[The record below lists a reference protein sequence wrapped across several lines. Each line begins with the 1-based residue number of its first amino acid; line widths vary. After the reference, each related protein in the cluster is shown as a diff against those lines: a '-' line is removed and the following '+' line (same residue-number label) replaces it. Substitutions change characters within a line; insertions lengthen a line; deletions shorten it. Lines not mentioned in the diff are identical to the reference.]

1 MKRVLLYISALLF
14 VASCTESE
22 YDGTRKPSL
31 NRRYLNVPEA
41 SLTFDAKPSSRKLLI
56 ESDQTD
62 WHISIPAD
70 WVTANHTSGNT
81 SMSVDFS
88 AQLNN
93 SADVSRV
100 CIATIASNVSD
111 WSRSFPVTITQE
123 KNAPYIIVSG
133 KDIVCNALKQQKSIS
148 VNANTEYVI
157 DNTASSW
164 LHVEAAEGNEI
175 RINIDE
181 NNSGEE
187 RNAVLTFKA
196 KAYSGVSTMVSVR
209 QKIANITST
218 KETLT
223 FGHASSSQTI
233 QIESEASWSASST
246 SWLYVSPSSGSAGKT
261 EVTVSVPRNASVN
274 SRSGSV
280 YFNIAGNNNI
290 EVPVMQE
297 GVSLGVSPTD
307 IAFTSFGGSQSLAVE
322 SNEKWTIT
330 EKSDWI
336 SVDKVSGDGNATIE
350 ISVAENNTTSEKSG
364 IITIVT
370 DDGVTSKTI
379 HVKQGAKT
387 VEYGDATLE
396 YGYAAGTQ
404 YISFTTDGN
413 WSLTKDA
420 DWISVDRTSG
430 SGSATLGITVEENNT
445 MATRSGI
452 VSLSI
457 ADKSFTISINQNC
470 KYVTLSSSAF
480 TFTADEGTTKVSIGS
495 NTHWNAKVCEGS
507 EWLSVTPSVGSE
519 NAEVTISVSENKTID
534 KRTGKIEIE
543 IPNVHTYVIDITQNR
558 RYIKTDMSSVDFT
571 QAGGQISF
579 NVITDGT
586 YEVSRI
592 GDWFGYV
599 ENGDVITVIAS
610 QNDTGTTRS
619 GAMKLTLTNVEGN
632 VSLLVP
638 VIQLVR

>member
-31 NRRYLNVPEA
+31 NRRYLYVPQA
-41 SLTFDAKPSSRKLLI
+41 SLTFDAQPSSRKLLI

-62 WHISIPAD
+62 WQISIPAD
-70 WVTANHTSGNT
+70 WVTANQTSGNT

-100 CIATIASNVSD
+100 CVATIASNVSD

-123 KNAPYIIVSG
+123 KNAPYIIVSE

-175 RINIDE
+175 RISIDE

-196 KAYSGVSTMVSVR
+196 KAYSGVSATVSVR

-218 KETLT
+218 KETLS

-246 SWLYVSPSSGSAGKT
+246 SWLSVFPSSGSAGKT

-297 GVSLGVSPTD
+297 GVSLSVSS
-307 IAFTSFGGSQSLAVE
+307 IAFSFTSFEETQSLYVVA
-322 SNEKWTIT
+322 NDKWTIT
-330 EKSDWI
+330 EKPDWI
-336 SVDKVSGDGNATIE
+336 SVDKVSGEGNATIQ

-364 IITIVT
+364 ILTIAT

-396 YGYAAGTQ
+396 YGYAVGTQ
-404 YISFTTDGN
+404 SISFTTDGN

-430 SGSATLGITVEENNT
+430 SGSATLGITVEDNNTLENRYGSISLIIAGEVFTITIIQECKYLNMSSDAFHFTSQVGYTNVSISSNTSWNARVKDRPNWLIVTPSSGSKNADITIGVSENNT
-445 MATRSGI
+445 P
-452 VSLSI
+452 
-457 ADKSFTISINQNC
+457 DQ
-470 KYVTLSSSAF
+470 
-480 TFTADEGTTKVSIGS
+480 
-495 NTHWNAKVCEGS
+495 
-507 EWLSVTPSVGSE
+507 
-519 NAEVTISVSENKTID
+519 
-534 KRTGKIEIE
+534 RTGVVEVE
-543 IPNVHTYVIDITQNR
+543 IPGVKTYIINITQDGKF
-558 RYIKTDMSSVDFT
+558 IKTDMSSVEFT
-571 QAGGQISF
+571 SSGGTVVL
-579 NVITDGT
+579 NVTTDGT
-586 YEVSRI
+586 FEVSKS
-592 GDWFGYV
+592 GSWFGYTR
-599 ENGDVITVIAS
+599 NGTAITVVAPS
-610 QNDTGTTRS
+610 NNTGAERTGS
-619 GAMKLTLTNVEGN
+619 INFTLTNLSSGEYTLKVD
-632 VSLLVP
+632 VK
-638 VIQLVR
+638 QTK

>member
-31 NRRYLNVPEA
+31 NRRYLNVPET

-62 WHISIPAD
+62 WQISIPAD
-70 WVTANHTSGNT
+70 WVTANQTSGNT

-100 CIATIASNVSD
+100 CVATIASNVSD

-123 KNAPYIIVSG
+123 KNAPYIIVSE

-164 LHVEAAEGNEI
+164 LHVEAIAGDEVK
-175 RINIDE
+175 INIDE

-196 KAYSGVSTMVSVR
+196 KAYSGVSTTVSIR

-246 SWLYVSPSSGSAGKT
+246 SWLSVSPSSGSAGKT

-297 GVSLGVSPTD
+297 GVTLSVSPTD
-307 IAFTSFGGSQSLAVE
+307 IAFTSFGGSQSFAVE

-330 EKSDWI
+330 EKSEWI
-336 SVDKVSGDGNATIE
+336 SADKSSGDGNATIQ

-364 IITIVT
+364 IITIAT

-379 HVKQGAKT
+379 HVKQDAKT

-404 YISFTTDGN
+404 SISFTTDGN

-430 SGSATLGITVEENNT
+430 SGSATLGVTVENNNTLENRCGSVLLNIAGEVFTITVIQECKYLNISSDAFHFTSQVGYTNVSISSNTSWNARVKDKPNWLIVTPSSGSKNADITIGVSENNT
-445 MATRSGI
+445 P
-452 VSLSI
+452 
-457 ADKSFTISINQNC
+457 DQ
-470 KYVTLSSSAF
+470 
-480 TFTADEGTTKVSIGS
+480 
-495 NTHWNAKVCEGS
+495 
-507 EWLSVTPSVGSE
+507 
-519 NAEVTISVSENKTID
+519 
-534 KRTGKIEIE
+534 RTGVVEVE
-543 IPNVHTYVIDITQNR
+543 IPGVKTYIINITQDGKF
-558 RYIKTDMSSVDFT
+558 IKTDMSSVEFT
-571 QAGGQISF
+571 SSGGTVVL
-579 NVITDGT
+579 NVTTDGT
-586 YEVSRI
+586 FEVSKS
-592 GDWFGYV
+592 GSWFGYTR
-599 ENGDVITVIAS
+599 NGTAITVVAPS
-610 QNDTGTTRS
+610 NNTGAERTGS
-619 GAMKLTLTNVEGN
+619 INFTLTNLSSGEYTLKVD
-632 VSLLVP
+632 VK
-638 VIQLVR
+638 QKK

>member
-1 MKRVLLYISALLF
+1 MKRVVLYISALLF

-31 NRRYLNVPEA
+31 NRRYLNVSEN
-41 SLTFDAKPSSRKLLI
+41 SLTFDAQPSTKKISI

-62 WHISIPAD
+62 WQISIPAD
-70 WVTANHTSGNT
+70 WVTANQTSGNT

-93 SADVSRV
+93 SADESRV
-100 CIATIASNVSD
+100 CIATISSNVND

-123 KNAPYIIVSG
+123 KNIPYIIVSE

-164 LHVEAAEGNEI
+164 LHVEAIAGDEVK
-175 RINIDE
+175 INIDE

-196 KAYSGVSTMVSVR
+196 KAYSGVSTTVSIR

-246 SWLYVSPSSGSAGKT
+246 SWLSVSPSSGSAGKT

-297 GVSLGVSPTD
+297 GVTLSVSPAD
-307 IAFTSFGGSQSLAVE
+307 IAFTSFGGSQTLAVE
-322 SNEKWTIT
+322 SNDKWTIK
-330 EKSDWI
+330 EKSEWI
-336 SVDKVSGDGNATIE
+336 SADKSSGDGNATIE
-350 ISVAENNTTSEKSG
+350 ISVAENNTTNEKSG
-364 IITIVT
+364 VITIVT

-396 YGYAAGTQ
+396 YGYATGTQ
-404 YISFTTDGN
+404 SISFTTDGN
-413 WSLTKDA
+413 WLLTKNA
-420 DWISVDRTSG
+420 DWFSIDRTSG
-430 SGSATLGITVEENNT
+430 SGSATLNITVEDNNTLENRYGSIRLNIAGEVFTITVIQECKYLNISSDAFHFTSQVGHTTVAISSNTNWNARVKDKPNWLIVTPSSGSKNADITIGVSENNT
-445 MATRSGI
+445 P
-452 VSLSI
+452 
-457 ADKSFTISINQNC
+457 DQ
-470 KYVTLSSSAF
+470 
-480 TFTADEGTTKVSIGS
+480 
-495 NTHWNAKVCEGS
+495 
-507 EWLSVTPSVGSE
+507 
-519 NAEVTISVSENKTID
+519 
-534 KRTGKIEIE
+534 RTGVVEVE
-543 IPNVHTYVIDITQNR
+543 IPNVRTYLIDITQDGK
-558 RYIKTDMSSVDFT
+558 YIKADKSSVEFT
-571 QAGGQISF
+571 SSGGTMVL
-579 NVITDGT
+579 NVTTDGT
-586 YEVSRI
+586 FEVSKS
-592 GDWFGYV
+592 GNWFGYTR
-599 ENGDVITVIAS
+599 NGNAITIVAPS
-610 QNDTGTTRS
+610 NNTGAERTGS
-619 GAMKLTLTNVEGN
+619 INLTLTNLSSGAYTLKVD
-632 VSLLVP
+632 VK
-638 VIQLVR
+638 QVR